1 MSKYGIISGPYFS
14 VFGLNT
20 YIWTEYE
27 IFLRKS
33 PYAVQILNNCT
44 EYGDL
49 FRKSPYSVQIQQST
63 DDK

>member
-20 YIWTEYE
+20 YIWTEY
-27 IFLRKS
+27 
-33 PYAVQILNNCT
+33 
-44 EYGDL
+44 GDL